1 MTSGS
6 FRIAAVQAAPVFGNA
21 MASAAKA
28 CELIAE
34 AASLGV
40 SIAAFSETWLPGYC
54 RFVNAPL
61 GASEKRHLQATYI
74 ESAIDVPGPETDQL
88 CSAAR
93 DAGIDVVIGVVE
105 RDSLTHGSVY
115 CALVFISSDGEIV
128 GKHRKLKPTY
138 AERTAWA
145 EGDGSGLRAIQR
157 PYARISGLNCWEH
170 NMVLPAYAL
179 MADGTQV
186 HVAAF
191 PGYETKPPARSSGTR
206 QLLLSRAFASQAAA
220 YTILAGGVLRPSDVA
235 DAEMREAVAMLPPLT
250 GDSYI
255 IDPFGDVIAGPIE
268 GEGILVAEASL
279 DHVREAKATC
289 DVAGHYSRPDI
300 LQLVVNRQPAARVIE
315 RS

>member
-1 MTSGS
+1 VTTGS
-6 FRIAAVQAAPVFGNA
+6 FRIAAVQAAPVFGDA
-21 MASAAKA
+21 AASTAKA
-28 CELIAE
+28 CGLIAE
-34 AASLGV
+34 AASLGA
-40 SIAAFSETWLPGYC
+40 SIAGFSETWLPGYC

-61 GASEKRHLQATYI
+61 GAPEKRALQATYI

-88 CSAAR
+88 CAAAR
-93 DAGIDVVIGVVE
+93 EFGIDVAIGVVE
-105 RDSLTHGSVY
+105 RDPLTRGSVY
-115 CALVFISSDGEIV
+115 CALVFISSDGEII

-145 EGDGSGLRAIQR
+145 EGDGSGLRAMQR

-191 PGYETKPPARSSGTR
+191 PGYETAPPAKSGTR

-220 YTILAGGVLRPSDVA
+220 YTILAGGLLRPSDVA
-235 DAEMREAVAMLPPLT
+235 DADMREAVAMLPPLT

-279 DHVREAKATC
+279 DHVREAKAIC
-289 DVAGHYSRPDI
+289 DAAGHYSRPDV

>member
-1 MTSGS
+1 MSAS
-6 FRIAAVQAAPVFGNA
+6 FRIAAIQAAPVFGDA
-21 MASAAKA
+21 AKSTAKA
-28 CELIAE
+28 CELIVE
-34 AASLGV
+34 AASRGA
-40 SIAAFSETWLPGYC
+40 SIAGFGETWLPGYC

-61 GASEKRHLQATYI
+61 GAQAKRQLQAQYL
-74 ESAIDVPGPETDQL
+74 ESAVDVPGPETDQL
-88 CSAAR
+88 CAAAR
-93 DAGIDVVIGVVE
+93 DAGIDIAIGVVE
-105 RDSLTHGSVY
+105 RDPLTHGSVY
-115 CALVFISSDGEIV
+115 CTLVFIGADGEIL

-145 EGDGSGLRAIQR
+145 EGDGSGLRAIAR

-191 PGYETKPPARSSGTR
+191 PGYEPAPPARSGTR

-220 YTILAGGVLRPSDVA
+220 YTILAGGLLRPSDVA
-235 DAEMREAVAMLPPLT
+235 DPDMREAVAMLPPLT
-250 GDSYI
+250 GDSYL

-279 DHVREAKATC
+279 DQVREAKAIC
-289 DVAGHYSRPDI
+289 DAAGHYSRPDV

-315 RS
+315 RG